1 MTDPHRDN
9 RPNEAA
15 LDGLLYIIKGE
26 ISYPSL
32 SQLSDRCGIPQ

>member
-9 RPNEAA
+9 RPDEAA

-26 ISYPSL
+26 IN
-32 SQLSDRCGIPQ
+32 IPPFPN